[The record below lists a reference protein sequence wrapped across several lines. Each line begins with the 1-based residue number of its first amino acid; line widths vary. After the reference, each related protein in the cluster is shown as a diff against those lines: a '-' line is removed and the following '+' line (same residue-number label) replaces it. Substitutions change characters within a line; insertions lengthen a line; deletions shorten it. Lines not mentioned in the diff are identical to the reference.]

1 MKKDLKLCLHFVFLL
16 LFGNAFG
23 QGTTPFQGQQL
34 CNGTITTRTNTANA
48 LTITNPRANSLVNG
62 GTYIIKLEYLD
73 PDNGLVTRD
82 NSVTINTTS
91 NSITINFPSP
101 GLPALLCSDSWP
113 MWINID
119 QTGAAPYE
127 YYIYYSDGVYCATV
141 LPLTLKSF
149 SASQPTATT
158 TLLKWT
164 TSSEQNTSHFDI
176 EASQSGAN
184 FGLIDRVAAAGNSS
198 SDINYSYT
206 HTNPFR
212 NTTYYRLK
220 MVDIDGKFT
229 YSKIV
234 SVNCTTCPLAVPN
247 CNSGIDGPATICST
261 SPVLFRLVNAYT
273 HPVTW
278 SVTPTYIAN
287 LSAATSVYDVN
298 LTKANSGIVTL
309 KAQIQ
314 GCTGTINKLIQVG
327 TPYLYINSEA
337 PMYYPTYTRYY
348 AWVDMLPGTTSSQ
361 YSWHKNGV
369 YVGTGSERTI
379 IVYDAYEDCEYWQ
392 VKVTT
397 ACGESSGTN
406 SFCFQTPPPCEGYS
420 QFTVSPVPAKSTMTI
435 SPNKL
440 LPPPCDNPPLAVTS
454 SSTYTLRIFD
464 MYGALKKEAKNVS
477 LKNGHQLNVSNLPDG
492 NYVLHIIGADSK
504 KEIKQIRIEK

>member
-1 MKKDLKLCLHFVFLL
+1 MKKNLKLCFLFVSLL

-62 GTYIIKLEYLD
+62 VTYTIKLEYLD
-73 PDNGLVTRD
+73 PDLGLVTRN
-82 NSVTINTTS
+82 NSVTINKTS

-119 QTGAAPYE
+119 QTGVTPYE

-158 TLLKWT
+158 TKLNWT
-164 TSSEQNTSHFDI
+164 TSWEQNTLHFDI
-176 EASQSGAN
+176 EASRNGAD
-184 FGLIDRVAAAGNSS
+184 FGLIGRIAAAGNSS
-198 SDINYSYT
+198 GDINYSFT
-206 HTNPFR
+206 HSNPYR
-212 NTTYYRLK
+212 NNTYYRLK
-220 MVDIDGKFT
+220 MVDIDGRFT
-229 YSKIV
+229 YSHIV
-234 SVNCTTCPLAVPN
+234 RVECTACPLAVPS
-247 CNSGIDGPATICST
+247 CSSTIDGPATVCGT
-261 SPVLFRLVNAYT
+261 SPVLFRLVSAYT

-278 SVTPTYIAN
+278 SVTPSYPAT
-287 LSAATSVYDVN
+287 LSPSGYDAT

-314 GCTGTINKLIQVG
+314 GCTGTINKTIQVG
-327 TPYLYINSEA
+327 TPGLTITKES

-348 AWVDMLPGTTSSQ
+348 ASVSMLPGTTSSQ
-361 YSWHKNGV
+361 YSWYKYGM

-379 IVYDAYEDCEYWQ
+379 IVYDTDEDCEYWQ

-397 ACGESSGTN
+397 ACGESSGTDV
-406 SFCFQTPPPCEGYS
+406 FCYQTPPPCEGYS
-420 QFTVSPVPAKSTMTI
+420 QFTVSPVPAKGTMTV

-440 LPPPCDNPPLAVTS
+440 LPPPPCDNLSLAVAS
-454 SSTYTLRIFD
+454 SGTYTLRIFD
-464 MYGALKKEAKNVS
+464 MYGTLRKEVKNVS
-477 LKNGHQLNVSNLPDG
+477 LKNGHQLNVNTLSDG